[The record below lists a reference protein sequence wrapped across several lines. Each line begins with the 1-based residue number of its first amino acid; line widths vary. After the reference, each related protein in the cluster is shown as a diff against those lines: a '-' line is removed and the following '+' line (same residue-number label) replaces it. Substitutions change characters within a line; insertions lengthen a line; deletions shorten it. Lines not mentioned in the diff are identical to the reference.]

1 MEIIEAQGGNSQ
13 VKSEDIVIG
22 DKCEDILAPAGGY
35 IVAFYN
41 KRLVELARMAGAPS
55 DKKAG
60 VKIHKKMGERVK
72 KGEPLITIC
81 SSSDWE
87 LESAV
92 KDAKRQM
99 PIVVEGMLLERYP
112 KITEL

>member
-1 MEIIEAQGGNSQ
+1 EEIATGEN
-13 VKSEDIVIG
+13 
-22 DKCEDILAPAGGY
+22 CEDILAPAGGY
-35 IVAFYN
+35 VVAFFN
-41 KRLVELARMAGAPS
+41 KRLIELARMAGAPS

-60 VKIHKKMGERVK
+60 VTIHKKMGEIVK

-87 LESAV
+87 LDSAV

-112 KITEL
+112 RVTEL